1 MFVAAGQAMIGMRLR
16 SLRGPERLRLRKTHY
31 RVMAVLVALGLLH
44 VVLNGALFHSVSRIG
59 GLA

>member
-1 MFVAAGQAMIGMRLR
+1 
-16 SLRGPERLRLRKTHY
+16 
-31 RVMAVLVALGLLH
+31 MAVLVALGLLH